1 MPTVDACISCMNDI
15 DLWKIG
21 QKRKRKDGMN
31 AEGDF
36 FTPHSVS

>member
-15 DLWKIG
+15 DLLKIG
-21 QKRKRKDGMN
+21 QRKRKDGMN

>member
-21 QKRKRKDGMN
+21 QKKKKEKM
-31 AEGDF
+31 E
-36 FTPHSVS
+36 